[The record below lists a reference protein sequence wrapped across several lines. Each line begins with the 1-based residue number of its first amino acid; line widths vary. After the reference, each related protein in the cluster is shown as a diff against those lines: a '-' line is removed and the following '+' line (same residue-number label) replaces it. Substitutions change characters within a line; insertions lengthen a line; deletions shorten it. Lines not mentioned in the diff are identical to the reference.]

1 MLEPLLLV
9 PSVPVTA
16 LVVPVTLVVV
26 VPVPAAPLVA
36 VVTVP
41 LLLIPH
47 EPSSSS
53 PLRHFVLLLVLLHVD
68 LLPVNLVRLLLTLL
82 DDSVLLERHE
92 AETLQFSGFLV
103 LGSLVGVDLP
113 ELLEVSLD
121 DVVFGG
127 GLDPSH
133 EHLALSLLALL
144 RLHLAAV
151 DFMTLS
157 RQNLFDRL
165 LVLEQ
170 DEPEPSGF
178 ASLVVLHDGGVDD
191 GSERTEILPQVGR
204 FCS

>member
-9 PSVPVTA
+9 PSVPSLSVTLETAIPVTA
-16 LVVPVTLVVV
+16 LVVPV
-26 VPVPAAPLVA
+26 PLVA

-53 PLRHFVLLLVLLHVD
+53 PLRHFVLLLVLLNVD
-68 LLPVNLVRLLLTLL
+68 LLPVNFVSLLLTLL
-82 DDSVLLERHE
+82 DDPVLLERHE

-103 LGSLVGVDLP
+103 LGSLVRVDLP
-113 ELLEVSLD
+113 ELLEVRLH

>member
-9 PSVPVTA
+9 PSVPSLSVTLETAIPVTA
-16 LVVPVTLVVV
+16 LVVPV
-26 VPVPAAPLVA
+26 PLVA

-41 LLLIPH
+41 LLLVPH

-82 DDSVLLERHE
+82 DDPVLLERHE

-103 LGSLVGVDLP
+103 LGSLVGVDLS
-113 ELLEVSLD
+113 ELLEVRLD
-121 DVVFGG
+121 DVVLRGG
-127 GLDPSH
+127 FDASH
-133 EHLALSLLALL
+133 EHLALFLLALL

-151 DFMTLS
+151 HLVALS
-157 RQNLFDRL
+157 RQNLFDSL

-170 DEPEPSGF
+170 DEPEPSWFSG
-178 ASLVVLHDGGVDD
+178 LVIPHDGGVDY
-191 GSERTEILPQVGR
+191 GSKG
-204 FCS
+204 